1 MSAALRR
8 AVSLNAEH
16 AGSLFRLARAWVAS
30 RERLPT
36 ALSVALEGIELARE
50 DREKKPENRW
60 QNHTR
65 RWSRQPLYWDSS
77 GRSARTPR
85 SSVYL
90 LRVVLSPFGVSC

>member
-16 AGSLFRLARAWVAS
+16 ADSLFRLARAWVAS

-50 DREKKPENRW
+50 GAPVDARNPADWWRAGKAR
-60 QNHTR
+60 
-65 RWSRQPLYWDSS
+65 SR
-77 GRSARTPR
+77 
-85 SSVYL
+85 
-90 LRVVLSPFGVSC
+90 